1 VPARWPGGFCLMRI
15 IRSSRKLTEH
25 MVRIIDLLDAEPL
38 TRDQIQVGMDMLH
51 IGVVAAVLARMID
64 RGLIVCDGD
73 RYMLGT

>member
-1 VPARWPGGFCLMRI
+1 LMRI

-64 RGLIVCDGD
+64 RCLIVCDGD

>member
-1 VPARWPGGFCLMRI
+1 
-15 IRSSRKLTEH
+15 

-51 IGVVAAVLARMID
+51 IGVVAAILARMID